1 MAKSINKKF
10 NKPSLKFFPGRF
22 VFLLSLAFVA
32 CTTDPNQAK
41 ELTEQQT
48 KIMIETGTGVEMIYT
63 QNGKPNLKI
72 SAPKA
77 LRYNTENPYIEF
89 SEGMIMLM
97 YDEAGNLET
106 TLTANYGKMAD
117 NSSDLE
123 AKDNVIVIN
132 KDNEQLNTEHLI
144 WDKNEEVIKSESFV
158 KITTKDEILFG
169 KGFISD
175 DKFTDYTIFNITG
188 TVKIKDGL

>member
-1 MAKSINKKF
+1 MADILNKKLI
-10 NKPSLKFFPGRF
+10 KPSLKSLPGRF
-22 VFLLSLAFVA
+22 VFLLSFVVAA

-41 ELTEQQT
+41 ELAEQQN

-63 QNGKPNLKI
+63 QDGKPNLKI

-77 LRYNTENPYIEF
+77 LRYNVEQPYLEF
-89 SEGMIMLM
+89 TEGMVLLM
-97 YDEAGNLET
+97 YDAEGNIET

-117 NSSDLE
+117 NSTELE
-123 AKDNVIVIN
+123 AKENVVVVN

-144 WDKNEEVIKSESFV
+144 WDKNESVIKSESFV

-169 KGFISD
+169 NGFISD
-175 DKFTDYTIFNITG
+175 NKFTDYTIFNITG
-188 TVKIKDGL
+188 TVKIKDDL